1 MKIPLK
7 EYTHYSENDLVQ
19 ACREVQAGARSMFYR
34 RYAERILVLC
44 LRYSGNREDAQEL
57 LTDVFVAAFERLHRF
72 EYRGEGSVS
81 AWLSRLAVNHC
92 LMYLRKRKLQF
103 EVLKEE
109 HELYTGEDAAALAQL
124 GAKELMALI
133 HTLPQGYRT
142 VFNLFVFE
150 EMSHKEIAALL
161 DISENTSKTQLHKA
175 RHFLQK
181 QLMQEK
187 KNVL

>member
-1 MKIPLK
+1 MKIPLN
-7 EYTHYSENDLVQ
+7 EHLYTENDLVR
-19 ACREVQAGARSMFYR
+19 ACREGQAGAGSMLYR

-44 LRYSGNREDAQEL
+44 LRYSGNREDAREL
-57 LTDVFVAAFERLHRF
+57 LTDVFVTAFERLHQF
-72 EYRGEGSVS
+72 DYRGEGSVA
-81 AWLSRLAVNHC
+81 AWLSRIAVNHC
-92 LMYLRKRKLQF
+92 LMYLRKKKLRF
-103 EVLKEE
+103 ETLKEE
-109 HELYTGEDAAALAQL
+109 HDQQAGADASALAQL

-133 HTLPQGYRT
+133 HSLPQGYRT

-150 EMSHKEIAALL
+150 EMSHREIAALL

-175 RHFLQK
+175 RHLLQK